1 MMQSFHLDNYPRNFD
16 LGEILSIAKNFYF
29 SNFQKVFI
37 IAFICF
43 IPVAYLISNINI
55 SNLLDENIIL
65 EVKAQI
71 IFQLIGGIMLN
82 SFATV
87 AITIFVNIRLEK
99 TTATISEVFKE
110 MYLKIIANIFQNFT
124 AFILLYFLIVAWF
137 LLGFFYPMIF
147 LILFIPSVISYIFI
161 SFTFFAFGSDDINLY
176 QAMRHSLMAVFGRW
190 GRVFLYSVTITIMN
204 SLAILLLSILSAEVP
219 LGNFKI
225 LLDTLLSA
233 LTSYFLI
240 VNAVFYLNLK
250 HTARLMNDEQ
260 FKFLL

>member
-1 MMQSFHLDNYPRNFD
+1 MQNFHSDNYPRNFD
-16 LGEILSIAKNFYF
+16 LGEILSISKNFFF

-43 IPVAYLISNINI
+43 IPVTYLLSKINI
-55 SNLLDENIIL
+55 ANLLDENIIL

-71 IFQLIGGIMLN
+71 LFQLIGGIMLN
-82 SFATV
+82 SLATV
-87 AITIFVNIRLEK
+87 ALTIYLNFRLEK
-99 TTATISEVFKE
+99 SIVTISEVFKE
-110 MYLKIIANIFQNFT
+110 MYLKLVNNIFQNIS
-124 AFILLYFLIVAWF
+124 AFILLYLLIVAWF

-204 SLAILLLSILSAEVP
+204 AITILLLSILSAEIP

-225 LLDTLLSA
+225 LLDTMLSA

-240 VNAVFYLNLK
+240 VNAIFYLNLK
-250 HTARLMNDEQ
+250 HTSRLMNDEQ
-260 FKFLL
+260 FKYLL